1 MNKELTIKEQTKLL
15 GLPSWQEP
23 DDLGQV
29 RNRIIGLGVNLHQHA
44 YLVGKDLKWAKEK
57 VGHGNFENWVESNV
71 WFGIRTARNF
81 MEFSD
86 KSDRQDYLLEYHPKK
101 DIKSATVADL
111 KPIKGEYNVIVV
123 DPPWAYGTE
132 YDGETRRVASPYP
145 EHPID
150 DFIDGEGKTV
160 LGLRNWGIQE
170 FEKSANE
177 DSVIWL
183 WTTHKFLPEAF
194 GLLKDWGFEY
204 KLTTVWDKQKMGMG
218 SWLRCQV
225 EFCLLGVK
233 GDYHKFW
240 NLTNERDI
248 ISVARREHSRK
259 PQEFY
264 DMVLKVCPQGNKI
277 DIFSREKREGFEQ
290 YGNETAKFVGENATG

>member
-15 GLPSWQEP
+15 GLPSWKEP
-23 DDLGQV
+23 EGIEQV
-29 RNRIIGLGVNLHQHA
+29 KSRIIGLGVNLHQHA
-44 YLVGKDLKWAKEK
+44 YLVGKDLKWVRDKIGTTK
-57 VGHGNFENWVESNV
+57 FENEWVENNV
-71 WFGIRTARNF
+71 WFGKSTAYNF
-81 MEFSD
+81 MGFSD
-86 KSDRQDYLLEYHPKK
+86 KCDKQGYLLAYHPNKN
-101 DIKSATVADL
+101 ATPTVGVAL
-111 KPIKGEYNVIVV
+111 KPIKGEYNVFVI

-132 YDGETRRVASPYP
+132 YDSETRRIASPYP
-145 EHPID
+145 EKST
-150 DFIDGEGKTV
+150 EE
-160 LGLRNWGIQE
+160 LREWGIQE